1 MLFSK
6 MNFNQL
12 DNWIQHINAGE
23 FDDLV
28 SMYSEEALLFAT
40 FDEQPLDTPTLIQGY
55 FRGFLAKEGSG
66 VELDTSSVRHTELG
80 KSTYLSTGLYTFF
93 YKDGEEVISFHN
105 EHDLIDKCRFYSSN
119 EESRVKIAESGYKRA
134 IAEHTWENRFNKLFD
149 VLNDLYNIYS

>member
-28 SMYSEEALLFAT
+28 SMYYEEALLFAT

-93 YKDGEEVISFHN
+93 YKDGDQLIRHDARFSFIFDQESPRSILHHHSSVIP
-105 EHDLIDKCRFYSSN
+105 
-119 EESRVKIAESGYKRA
+119 G
-134 IAEHTWENRFNKLFD
+134 
-149 VLNDLYNIYS
+149 

>member
-66 VELDTSSVRHTELG
+66 VEFDTSSVRHTELG

-93 YKDGEEVISFHN
+93 YKDGDRLIRHDARFSFIFDQRSPGSILHHHSSVIP
-105 EHDLIDKCRFYSSN
+105 
-119 EESRVKIAESGYKRA
+119 G
-134 IAEHTWENRFNKLFD
+134 
-149 VLNDLYNIYS
+149 